1 MHEEAQ
7 HSLLSWYHKHGR
19 TDLPW
24 RNTRNP
30 YHIYISEMMLQQTQ
44 VSMVLKRFYFPFLM
58 RFPSLM
64 AIANAQESELLSAW
78 SGLGYYS
85 RARNIHALAKK
96 TRGKLPEGVQELR
109 KLPGIG
115 RYTSCAIACF
125 AFGAPEAIV
134 DGNIKRVL
142 SRFFALQNAG
152 ESELFSVAAEFLNR
166 ADSFNHN
173 QALLDVGALIC
184 KPKNPLC
191 AQCPLYKWCSGCKD
205 PLKFSAPKRHTYEEL
220 ELHFALFITRAGIAM
235 KKSDS
240 GLYKGLI
247 GFPEVS
253 KEECKELQA
262 QQIGAVSHRYTKY
275 KIKANL
281 HMFSMIPKNLG
292 EVVYVPPDVFDK
304 QPISSLTR
312 KLYALL
318 KSVPQAGNQAK

>member
-1 MHEEAQ
+1 MYKEAQ
-7 HSLLSWYHKHGR
+7 LSLLSWYHRHGR

-44 VSMVLKRFYFPFLM
+44 VSTVLERFYFPFLT
-58 RFPSLM
+58 RFPNLT

-85 RARNIHALAKK
+85 RVRNIHALAKR
-96 TRGKLPEGVQELR
+96 TQGRLPDSVQELR

-115 RYTSCAIACF
+115 RYTACAIACF

-152 ESELFSVAAEFLNR
+152 ESELFSVAAKFLNR
-166 ADSFNHN
+166 EDSFNHN
-173 QALLDVGALIC
+173 QALLDVGALVC
-184 KPKNPLC
+184 KSKNPLC
-191 AQCPLYKWCSGCKD
+191 AECPLQKWCSGSKD
-205 PLKFSAPKRHTYEEL
+205 PLKFSAPKRHAYEEL
-220 ELHFALFITRAGIAM
+220 ELHFALFATLKGIAM
-235 KKSDS
+235 IKSDK

-247 GFPEVS
+247 GFPQVS
-253 KEECKELQA
+253 QKECKELQA

-275 KIKANL
+275 KIRAKL
-281 HMFSMIPKNLG
+281 YTFSTIPRSVG
-292 EVVYVPPDVFDK
+292 EVVYVSPDVFDK

-318 KSVPQAGNQAK
+318 KSVQ